1 MSKHVREVNERDF
14 DQVVLKSKTPV
25 LVDFWA
31 EWCGPCHALAPDVEA
46 AAERYRDG
54 GQVVK
59 VNVDDSL
66 TLAQRYRIQAIP
78 TLILFQDGVEKE
90 RIVGVVSQEKI
101 AETIERYICADLP
114 RASFR
119 RKA

>member
-14 DQVVLKSKTPV
+14 DQVVLKSKAPV

-46 AAERYRDG
+46 TAERYRDG

-59 VNVDDSL
+59 VNVDDSP

-90 RIVGVVSQEKI
+90 RIVGVAGQEQI
-101 AETIERYICADLP
+101 SETIERYIRADLAT
-114 RASFR
+114 ASFR